1 MEIQKH
7 KNCIVFISSF
17 IVFLLFVTGRWG
29 LLVVHRN
36 QIIPKSSLGGS
47 SFRAEHQTEMKT
59 KAHFN
64 GFNRYFFFLE
74 SRIRLNKPIFL
85 SSIINNNNL
94 RMGIPYGF
102 ASFPVPITIKEL
114 LILPFFGILTY
125 FW

>member
-36 QIIPKSSLGGS
+36 QIIPKSSLGGARS
-47 SFRAEHQTEMKT
+47 EQNIKLKT

-64 GFNRYFFFLE
+64 EFNRYFFFLE

-85 SSIINNNNL
+85 SSIINNL